1 MAPIDTFFPRQALY
15 LVVLAASIHPTAAGA
30 ALEEVVVTAQKR
42 AESLQDTPVA
52 VSAFTAATLEN
63 LRIDNI
69 AQIADFT
76 PNMTF
81 DTTSPVSG
89 VSSGAVVFIRGIGQT
104 DFSLT
109 TDAGVGTYIDGVYS
123 SRSVG
128 GVLDVLDVERIEVL
142 RGPQGTLFGRNTIG
156 GAINITSRRP
166 AEQLGGNVMVTVGNQ
181 DRLDV
186 RGALDLPLG
195 DNLRA
200 SAAVSSKRRD
210 GYVDRVLMGDELG
223 DEDKQSLRLAAVYE
237 PTDALEFYLTYDYTQ
252 VDEQSAAS
260 VLAGITGGPGT
271 STHAYN
277 NVYVPANNP
286 PEGLFDRRWLGDD
299 DDRSYATGPTGTEL
313 DVQGAALTVAWG
325 AEMLEL
331 KSITAWR
338 ETEGEFNRDPD
349 NSPIAITHT
358 SNPDYYHRQLSQE
371 FQVTGSAFSDKLDY
385 VAGLYFFREEGTDN
399 VFVPIYGEVPAPG
412 SGFAVPLYINNYA
425 DVENGSE
432 AAYLQATYR
441 FLPDLG
447 LTLGVRHTR
456 DDKEFTYLQYVS
468 SDPEGQN
475 NVLDLV
481 GSGVGDTDAD
491 FSKTTYKLGLEYSFG
506 DSSLLYGN
514 YSEGFKSGGF
524 NIRYVVPRPEPLAFD
539 PEEVK
544 AWELGLK
551 WQGWHDRLRVN
562 SAVFYTDYSDVQVTL
577 FETGGGPLTQNAGEA
592 ELKGVELE
600 LTALVTDRLLLNLA
614 TAYIDAEYTEINTP
628 TTEITQPIG
637 DSLPNTPEFTLH
649 LGGEYTLPLFGG
661 SLALRGEYFYSDEVE
676 NDAQNSPFLYQDSYS
691 MLNASATY
699 TSASETWD
707 LVVFG
712 DNLTDER
719 IITSG
724 DSNFGLGFH
733 EANYN
738 RPREYGVILRYRF

>member
-1 MAPIDTFFPRQALY
+1 MKNRITHPE
-15 LVVLAASIHPTAAGA
+15 VLALIPLALAIVARSAYASLV
-30 ALEEVVVTAQKR
+30 LEEVVVTAQKR

-52 VSAFTAATLEN
+52 VTAFTAGTIEN
-63 LRIDNI
+63 QRINDI
-69 AQIADFT
+69 SQIAEFT

-81 DTTSPVSG
+81 DTTSPISG

-109 TDAGVGTYIDGVYS
+109 TDPGVGTYIDGVYS

-166 AEQLGGNVMVTVGNQ
+166 AEQLGGQLSVTAGDNNRV
-181 DRLDV
+181 DVRAALDV
-186 RGALDLPLG
+186 PVGG
-195 DNLRA
+195 TLRT
-200 SAAVSSKRRD
+200 SAAFSSKQRD
-210 GYVDRVLMGDELG
+210 GYVDRVLVGDELG
-223 DEDKQSLRLAAVYE
+223 DEDKQSLRLAALFQ
-237 PTDALEFYLTYDYTQ
+237 PTENLNIFLSYDYSEI
-252 VDEQSAAS
+252 DEQSAAS
-260 VLAGITGGPGT
+260 VLAGITEGVGT

-277 NVYVPANNP
+277 NVFVPANNP
-286 PEGLFDRRWLGDD
+286 TEGLFDSRWLGDD
-299 DDRSYATGPTGTEL
+299 DDRSYATGPTGTQL
-313 DVQGAALTVAWG
+313 DIQGAALTLTWVTDW
-325 AEMLEL
+325 LEF

-338 ETEGEFNRDPD
+338 ETEGSFFRDPD

-358 SNPDYYHRQLSQE
+358 SNPDYYHEQVSQE
-371 FQVTGSAFSDKLDY
+371 FQFIGSAFNDRLEY
-385 VAGLYFFREEGTDN
+385 VAGLYYFEEEGTDN
-399 VFVPIYGEVPAPG
+399 VFVPIYGEVPVPG
-412 SGFAVPLYINNYA
+412 SGFAIPLYINNYA
-425 DVENGSE
+425 DVDNTSE
-432 AAYLQATYR
+432 AAYLQATWR
-441 FLPDLG
+441 ATPDLG
-447 LTLGVRHTR
+447 VTLGVRSTE
-456 DDKEFTYLQYVS
+456 DDKEFIYEQYIS
-468 SDPEGQN
+468 TDPEGLN
-475 NVLDLV
+475 NVVDLV
-481 GSGVGDTDAD
+481 GSGVGESNDS
-491 FSKTTYKLGLEYSFG
+491 FSKTTYKAGLEYNLG
-506 DSSLLYGN
+506 VAGLLYGS

-539 PEEVK
+539 PEEVE

-551 WQGWHDRLRVN
+551 WQGWNDRLRIN
-562 SAVFYTDYSDVQVTL
+562 TAVFFTDYSDVQVTL
-577 FETGGGPLTQNAGEA
+577 FETGGGPLTQNVGEA

-600 LTALVTDRLLLNLA
+600 LTALFTEQFLVNL
-614 TAYIDAEYTEINTP
+614 TAGYVDAEYTSINTP

-637 DSLPNTPEFTLH
+637 ESLPNTPEFTFH
-649 LGGEYTLPLFGG
+649 LGAEYSIPL
-661 SLALRGEYFYSDEVE
+661 SLGTFTLRGDYFYNDEVE
-676 NDAQNSPFLYQDSYS
+676 NDAQNSPFLYQDSYD
-691 MLNASATY
+691 MMNASLTY
-699 TSASETWD
+699 SDNSESWD